1 MNVGQGQWNRATL
14 CLLTNPFSACSITMI
29 GFEFGDTVIELLP
42 WPACSP
48 YLLPIKN
55 AFSMLAQRLAWDTS
69 PAATPD
75 QIWQYVEDVCIAVP
89 QRHIQSLF
97 D

>member
-1 MNVGQGQWNRATL
+1 MV
-14 CLLTNPFSACSITMI
+14 

-48 YLLPIKN
+48 DLWRFEN
-55 AFSMLAQRLAWDTS
+55 VWSMLAQRLTQDTP

-75 QIWQYVEDVCIAVP
+75 QHWQHVEAVRTVVS
-89 QRHIQSLF
+89 QGCIQSLF
-97 D
+97 DSMPRRVVAVIANSGSYTKY